1 VFSSFPEAI
10 MRVFLRSV
18 FAVGAAILA
27 AGVVTPAMA
36 GDGRVHVL
44 TVQLPGGGVEQI
56 EYTGDVAP
64 QVVFVPTSRMVAV
77 PMMDV
82 DPFATLNRISAMMDR
97 QAAAMLRE
105 VESMQGNMLP
115 GLPRGAGGDSFV
127 STMSGSGVCTSS
139 VRITYNGGNAPP
151 QMVSS
156 SSGDCG
162 SDRRQSVPSE
172 VTVPAPVGRPSG
184 FPGTVEVKA
193 KDRGTVRQV
202 ALAR

>member
-1 VFSSFPEAI
+1 
-10 MRVFLRSV
+10 MRVSLRSV
-18 FAVGAAILA
+18 LSGGAAILA
-27 AGVVTPAMA
+27 VGAVTPAMA
-36 GDGRVHVL
+36 RDGQVHVL
-44 TVQLPGGGVEQI
+44 TVQMPGGGVEQI

-82 DPFATLNRISAMMDR
+82 DPFATLNWISAMMDQ

-105 VESMQGNMLP
+105 VESLQGGMLP
-115 GLPRGAGGDSFV
+115 RLPRGASGYSFV
-127 STMSGSGVCTSS
+127 STMSGTGVCTRS

-151 QMVSS
+151 KMVSS

-162 SDRRQSVPSE
+162 SDHLQQAPSE
-172 VTVPAPVGRPSG
+172 VTVPAGPTTRS
-184 FPGTVEVKA
+184 PGTVEVKA
-193 KDRGTVRQV
+193 KGRETVRQV

>member
-1 VFSSFPEAI
+1 MRFS
-10 MRVFLRSV
+10 LRSMLT
-18 FAVGAAILA
+18 GTAAILA

-36 GDGRVHVL
+36 GDGQVHVL
-44 TVQLPGGGVEQI
+44 TLQMPGGGVEQI
-56 EYTGDVAP
+56 EYTGEVAP

-82 DPFATLNRISAMMDR
+82 DPFATLSRISAMMDQ

-105 VESMQGNMLP
+105 VESLQGGMFP
-115 GLPRGAGGDSFV
+115 GLPRGASGYSFV
-127 STMSGSGVCTSS
+127 STMSGTGVCTRS

-162 SDRRQSVPSE
+162 SDHRQQVPSE
-172 VTVPAPVGRPSG
+172 VTVPVPSG
-184 FPGTVEVKA
+184 PPSHSPGTVEVKA
-193 KDRGTVRQV
+193 KDREAVRQV

>member
-1 VFSSFPEAI
+1 MRFS
-10 MRVFLRSV
+10 LRSML
-18 FAVGAAILA
+18 AVGAAILA

-56 EYTGDVAP
+56 EYIGDVAP

-82 DPFATLNRISAMMDR
+82 DPFATLNRIAAVMDQ

-105 VESMQGNMLP
+105 VESMQADMLP
-115 GLPRGAGGDSFV
+115 GLPRGGSGYSFA
-127 STMSGSGVCTSS
+127 STMSGSGVCTRS

-162 SDRRQSVPSE
+162 SDHRQQAPSE
-172 VTVPAPVGRPSG
+172 VTVPVPGSRPSTR
-184 FPGTVEVKA
+184 GTIEVKA
-193 KDRGTVRQV
+193 KDRETGRQV
-202 ALAR
+202 AWSR